1 MIEELHGKRLLDGVR
16 GKPPIDREALVESL
30 LSLSCMLME
39 NPRITEVD
47 VNPLLVLEH
56 GAAAVDARVV
66 VG

>member
-1 MIEELHGKRLLDGVR
+1 M
-16 GKPPIDREALVESL
+16 LV
-30 LSLSCMLME
+30 E

-66 VG
+66 IG